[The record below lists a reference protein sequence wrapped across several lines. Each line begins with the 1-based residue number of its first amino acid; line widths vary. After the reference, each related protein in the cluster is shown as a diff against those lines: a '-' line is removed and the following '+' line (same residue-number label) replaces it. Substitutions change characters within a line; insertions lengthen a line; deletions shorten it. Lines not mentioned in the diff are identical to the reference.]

1 MNDKLNIE
9 DLLKRFRRDPAP
21 RVKRAVLSRYAE
33 LCGRRRT
40 PAVAERL
47 WRRPV
52 PLYFALA
59 LIVVAAGLSF
69 IGGQQ
74 LSRREASPRDTS
86 TVAQDTTTGA
96 PLEQQWKY
104 APSDIL

>member
-9 DLLKRFRRDPAP
+9 DLLKRFRCDPSP
-21 RVKRAVLSRYAE
+21 VVKRAVMSRYAE
-33 LCGRRRT
+33 LCGRGRLAT
-40 PAVAERL
+40 AAQRL

-69 IGGQQ
+69 VGGQQ
-74 LSRREASPRDTS
+74 LSRREVSPRDTS

-96 PLEQQWKY
+96 SFEPQWKY
-104 APSDIL
+104 APNDIL

>member
-1 MNDKLNIE
+1 MNTKLNIE

-21 RVKRAVLSRYAE
+21 QVKRAVLSRYAE
-33 LCGRRRT
+33 RRLRGRR
-40 PAVAERL
+40 PADAERL

-52 PLYFALA
+52 PLYFALV

-69 IGGQQ
+69 VGGQQ
-74 LSRREASPRDTS
+74 LSHRGASPKDTS